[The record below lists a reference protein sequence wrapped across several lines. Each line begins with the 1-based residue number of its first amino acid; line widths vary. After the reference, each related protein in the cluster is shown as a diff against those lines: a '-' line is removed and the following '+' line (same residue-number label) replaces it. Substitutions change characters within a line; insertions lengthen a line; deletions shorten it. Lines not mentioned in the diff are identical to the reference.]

1 MSTGIICEYN
11 PFHNGHAYH
20 IRKIKEMYPDD
31 TIILVMSS
39 NFLQRGETSLINKW
53 DKTEIALNWF
63 NALTRVS
70 LQPSAT
76 LFKEQQGA

>member
-39 NFLQRGETSLINKW
+39 NFLQRGETSLINRNYYTKSQV
-53 DKTEIALNWF
+53 DGRIQQKVDNSMTNLF
-63 NALTRVS
+63 NNKL
-70 LQPSAT
+70 L
-76 LFKEQQGA
+76 